1 VFSEVLRHRNR
12 LVAGVIRVITARSNT
27 PKILGQSFWAGR
39 ALGQGLLSPRVGAVW
54 MGISQLITLAAA
66 FGSIAGLWMSIVYA
80 MGWQSLLQ
88 SAWLLT
94 PAVILSGLWLGF
106 QARILLAHFTASPLF
121 SPQQREK
128 PLTVSGVS
136 EAFRLA
142 RHDMQTSI
150 NVSRVSATTRLIGV
164 AGLLVNLVVLSRYET
179 SLSIGWAAAVSVLG
193 WMLADRMSTLRG
205 RLWVAPSGQQYE

>member
-1 VFSEVLRHRNR
+1 
-12 LVAGVIRVITARSNT
+12 
-27 PKILGQSFWAGR
+27 
-39 ALGQGLLSPRVGAVW
+39 
-54 MGISQLITLAAA
+54 
-66 FGSIAGLWMSIVYA
+66 
-80 MGWQSLLQ
+80 
-88 SAWLLT
+88 
-94 PAVILSGLWLGF
+94 
-106 QARILLAHFTASPLF
+106 LF